1 MARRRPAE
9 ESLLF
14 DLPLEKPPAET
25 PEPAPA
31 EEPSPAGE
39 IEQPPLPLAEEPAAD
54 TEIPEQVIPDSH
66 VDEPPAPSGAA
77 PRRPAGAPAAATL
90 RQRAA
95 AGLADLGVCAAV
107 SVVLLV
113 ALLAQGIQPQ
123 LADWPAGLLFLL
135 AFSFIYS
142 VLPLAFWGRTPGM
155 ALSGVRSS
163 GRDGR
168 PLTFRQAVLTWLGAV
183 LTVALAGL
191 PLLLALGGRSL
202 SDLISGSVTRQ
213 LGPGR

>member
-1 MARRRPAE
+1 ME
-9 ESLLF
+9 I
-14 DLPLEKPPAET
+14 LEP
-25 PEPAPA
+25 
-31 EEPSPAGE
+31 
-39 IEQPPLPLAEEPAAD
+39 
-54 TEIPEQVIPDSH
+54 VIPDSH
-66 VDEPPAPSGAA
+66 VDEPPPPSGPG
-77 PRRPAGAPAAATL
+77 PRHQAGAQAGATL
-90 RQRAA
+90 GQRAG
-95 AGLADLGVCAAV
+95 AGIADLGVCVAV
-107 SVVLLV
+107 AVVLFV
-113 ALLAQGIQPQ
+113 ALLAQGVQPE
-123 LADWPAGLLFLL
+123 LSDWPAGVLFLL
-135 AFSFIYS
+135 TFSFLYA

-213 LGPGR
+213 LGPRR